1 MKPFADRRRIF
12 WLGGVALLIVGFLMA
27 GLLLPSTS
35 DPTRNLGPA
44 VHVPRMQ
51 NVPESDQ
58 RMKLETQPDESKP
71 H

>member
-1 MKPFADRRRIF
+1 
-12 WLGGVALLIVGFLMA
+12 VGFLIA

-51 NVPESDQ
+51 NVPAADE
-58 RMKLETQPDESKP
+58 RMKLQTQPEESKP
-71 H
+71 R